1 MYYMQYNIIKK
12 GERNPTEKIKKG
24 DDIMKLNITDSEKKE
39 LEKIWSEVLT
49 DFPEGTEKDMMTSIE
64 KYVDENGI
72 PETDEHDAL
81 IGDELEEYL
90 GKGLNFEDCRT
101 IIED

>member
-1 MYYMQYNIIKK
+1 
-12 GERNPTEKIKKG
+12 
-24 DDIMKLNITDSEKKE
+24 MKLNITDNEKKE
-39 LEKIWSEVLT
+39 LERIWSEVLKA
-49 DFPEGTEKDMMTSIE
+49 FPEGTEQDMTTSIE

-81 IGDELEEYL
+81 IGDQLEEYL
-90 GKGLNFEDCRT
+90 EKGLNFEDCRT

>member
-1 MYYMQYNIIKK
+1 M
-12 GERNPTEKIKKG
+12 T
-24 DDIMKLNITDSEKKE
+24 
-39 LEKIWSEVLT
+39 
-49 DFPEGTEKDMMTSIE
+49 TSIE

-81 IGDELEEYL
+81 IGGQLEEYL
-90 GKGLNFEDCRT
+90 EKGLNFEDFRT